1 MTSTI
6 LNKKFMKQ
14 TSFFIAFLAI
24 TSLSAQNLR
33 LTTVRNAYRAA
44 DKLVKQ
50 QVEFKDPGS
59 SGRELTWD
67 FSMVQPLNEEY
78 KLRYFYTDSI
88 HNQEKICGQEHNTRY
103 YYLQKQD
110 SLWAIGFENATTYME
125 YPKPEL
131 RLRFPFAYGDTLFS
145 RFEGAGEYCHRDSI
159 SIKGYTRIKADAIG
173 ELKLPDETVKKA
185 LRVRTL
191 RHYTEIGRDSLEMT
205 LDTYS
210 WYAAGIRYPVFES
223 VKTTLSK
230 RGNKKDEQGES
241 MKDTTIFSTS
251 FYYPPEKQ
259 KTQVKTD
266 PITEENQTADQSAAS
281 VFTEGKYMPNPV
293 ESNLYINYRLTRS
306 AKVWFTVHNNIGVPQ
321 CSTAPQ
327 TQSEGSQSTT
337 INMSNLITGTYS
349 LYVHVDDMVMKQ
361 VVVKK

>member
-1 MTSTI
+1 
-6 LNKKFMKQ
+6 MKQ
-14 TSFFIAFLAI
+14 TFIILCIFFLTLNLMAQHTL
-24 TSLSAQNLR
+24 TSA
-33 LTTVRNAYRAA
+33 RNAYRAA
-44 DKLVKQ
+44 DQLVKQ

-67 FSMVQPLNEEY
+67 FSMVQPLNDEY
-78 KLRYFYTDSI
+78 KLSYFYTDSI

-110 SLWAIGFENATTYME
+110 SLWGIGFENATTYME

-131 RLRFPFAYGDTLFS
+131 RLRFPFAYGDTLYS

-159 SIKGYTRIKADAIG
+159 YIKGYTRIKADAIG

-191 RHYTEIGRDSLEMT
+191 RHYTEIGRDSVEMT

-230 RGNKKDEQGES
+230 KGDKKDEQGES

-259 KTQVKTD
+259 ITQVQTD
-266 PITEENQTADQSAAS
+266 PIIAENQTADKSAAS

-293 ESNLYINYRLTRS
+293 ESNLYINYKLTRAS
-306 AKVWFTVHNNIGVPQ
+306 KVWFTVHNNIGVPQ

-327 TQSEGSQSTT
+327 NQGEGYQSTT
-337 INMSNLITGTYS
+337 INMSNLITGTYT
-349 LYVHVDDMVMKQ
+349 LYVHVDDMIMKQ